1 VIQGRAA
8 SMKSEPTFQGRK
20 IKAMSTANQRDKGRA
35 LLSEWFAHPVIR
47 FVALTIYYLGIL
59 VGLVALYSQGD
70 FSTPPF
76 IYQNF

>member
-1 VIQGRAA
+1 MSLGDQRG
-8 SMKSEPTFQGRK
+8 KSFV
-20 IKAMSTANQRDKGRA
+20 
-35 LLSEWFAHPVIR
+35 LLTEWFARPWVR

-59 VGLVALYSQGD
+59 VGLVALYGAGD

>member
-1 VIQGRAA
+1 MINVAKLG
-8 SMKSEPTFQGRK
+8 S
-20 IKAMSTANQRDKGRA
+20 
-35 LLSEWFAHPVIR
+35 LLSEWFARPRVR

-59 VGLVALYSQGD
+59 VALVALYGAGD

>member
-1 VIQGRAA
+1 MELSDRRHQGRV
-8 SMKSEPTFQGRK
+8 P
-20 IKAMSTANQRDKGRA
+20 
-35 LLSEWFAHPVIR
+35 LSERFAQPWVR

-59 VGLVALYSQGD
+59 AGLVALYGQGD

>member
-1 VIQGRAA
+1 
-8 SMKSEPTFQGRK
+8 
-20 IKAMSTANQRDKGRA
+20 MSLIDERYKNCVR
-35 LLSEWFAHPVIR
+35 LSEWFAQPWVR

-59 VGLVALYSQGD
+59 VGLIAIYGKGD